1 MRVEIKKDTST
12 SKKYVAIFYDGDK
25 KIKTTRFGADGFLD
39 RTIGATTDQMKAYRA
54 RHKGDNLTDKY
65 SAGSLSY
72 YVLWSSKSLA
82 QGIRNYKAR
91 FNLS

>member
-1 MRVEIKKDTST
+1 MRVEIKEDKST

-25 KIKTTRFGADGFLD
+25 KVKTTRFGADGFLD
-39 RTIGATTDQMKAYRA
+39 RTIGATTEQMKAYRA
-54 RHKGDNLTDKY
+54 RHRGDNLRDKY

-72 YVLWSSKSLA
+72 YVLWSSKSLS
-82 QGIRNYKAR
+82 QGIRTYKNR